1 MVPIPGGDIGDAVDR
16 SARLDRYCADLGRDP
31 AEIGRSIFLP
41 VSYERPPMVG
51 WFAAEDPQ
59 RNYHGRMTAM
69 APVRA
74 EADLSFLLDR
84 TSHVLRTRMA
94 AALAEIGLTARMHCV
109 LVHALEEERT
119 QAQLA
124 VIGDMDKTTMVVTV
138 DALERAGLAE
148 RRPSAADR
156 RARIIAVTDKGREV
170 AERSQRIVDGVH
182 RAALGSL
189 PAEDREVLVRAL
201 RNLTEGHL
209 AEAVEAPSA
218 ARRARQ

>member
-1 MVPIPGGDIGDAVDR
+1 
-16 SARLDRYCADLGRDP
+16 
-31 AEIGRSIFLP
+31 
-41 VSYERPPMVG
+41 
-51 WFAAEDPQ
+51 
-59 RNYHGRMTAM
+59 MTAM

-84 TSHVLRTRMA
+84 TSHALRTRMA

-109 LVHALEEERT
+109 LVHALEGERT

-124 VIGDMDKTTMVVTV
+124 VLGDMDKTTMVVTV
-138 DALERAGLAE
+138 DALEQAGLAE
-148 RRPSAADR
+148 RRPSTADR

-182 RAALGSL
+182 SAALGSL
-189 PAEDREVLVRAL
+189 PAGEREVLVRAL
-201 RNLTEGHL
+201 RHLTEGHL